1 VRIDGWMLGFQR
13 WKVALV
19 ASAVLATTLGAP
31 SRAGAERATEH
42 IEQSTA
48 VDRWQGSAPLVA
60 TQLAQNAP
68 ASDATRGRVDVAE
81 LDRKLVDFNG
91 QLAVYTLCLALIAA
105 LQFAALVVQ
114 AYFLWKTLRLARV
127 SADVARA
134 SAEVLPALERAY
146 VFVKPRISMP
156 LAIGWHAGSDLA
168 ARTVSIKYSFT
179 NHGKTPAVVRGIDAR
194 FDLSMDTPDNA
205 EQPYKP
211 LDNEPV
217 VDPNRSTDPDEVF
230 IDRVISGDEV
240 KALKEGRAFL
250 WFYGSILYED
260 ISKQPHVTRFRWRY
274 EGMQQHFGPAGGA
287 PYNDRT

>member
-1 VRIDGWMLGFQR
+1 MIR
-13 WKVALV
+13 
-19 ASAVLATTLGAP
+19 
-31 SRAGAERATEH
+31 
-42 IEQSTA
+42 
-48 VDRWQGSAPLVA
+48 
-60 TQLAQNAP
+60 LAQNAP
-68 ASDATRGRVDVAE
+68 ARADADDLDRRLVDV
-81 LDRKLVDFNG
+81 NG
-91 QLAVYTLCLALIAA
+91 QLANYTLCLALIAA
-105 LQFAALVVQ
+105 LQFVALILQ
-114 AYFLWKTLRLARV
+114 AYFLSKQANSLSKVLRAV
-127 SADVARA
+127 GASAD
-134 SAEVLPALERAY
+134 VLPALERAY

-156 LAIGWHAGSDLA
+156 LAIGWHSGSDLA

-194 FDLSMDTPDNA
+194 FDLSMDAPDNS
-205 EQPYKP
+205 EQPTYKP

-217 VDPNRSTDPDEVF
+217 MDPSRSTDPDEVF

-274 EGMQQHFGPAGGA
+274 EGVQQHFGPAGGA